1 MQVLWFILIGF
12 AAGILGGMGMGG
24 GTLLIPLLTIFMNV
38 EHNIAQGVN
47 LIAFIPMA
55 IIALIIH
62 KKNNL
67 IEKKGLLRMIIPA
80 IATAIG
86 ASLLVGRINN
96 RILAIT
102 YGCFIVA
109 AGIFFIIITTINIIK
124 KKRKSRE

>member
-1 MQVLWFILIGF
+1 
-12 AAGILGGMGMGG
+12 MGG